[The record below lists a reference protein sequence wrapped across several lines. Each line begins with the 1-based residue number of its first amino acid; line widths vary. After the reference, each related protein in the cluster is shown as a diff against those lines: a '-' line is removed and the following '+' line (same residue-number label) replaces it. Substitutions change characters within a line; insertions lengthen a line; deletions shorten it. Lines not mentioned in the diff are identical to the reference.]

1 MAELQDRLDIT
12 VEDLE
17 ERLGNRKLEDFI
29 KQSEELFLKRTKN
42 AIEEA
47 CNNRQIKAVFISG
60 PTSSGKT
67 TFTMHLAEGLSKAGR
82 QAAFLSLDDYYK
94 LTDLTFDKDGRP
106 DFETIETL
114 DLERANSDIK
124 RILNGESVCPP
135 RFNFMTRQSEER
147 DPSEAVSIPEDGVL
161 VVEGLHGLNKRVSGD
176 LDDSSVIKIFIM
188 PYGNVYCDTKLM
200 DSNEIRLLRRIVR
213 DYRHRAAHALS
224 TIDYWPMIEK
234 SEEAY
239 YVDYL
244 SAATYHINSFLAY
257 ESLVIAPLA
266 LHDIKEALE
275 QVSSKRIEP
284 SIFMAKSNKNKPF
297 ADLSKALNRARKLVE
312 HLEKI
317 PVCDPSRVPDDS
329 ILLEFIGKDS

>member
-12 VEDLE
+12 VEELE
-17 ERLGNRKLEDFI
+17 ESLGHKKLENFI
-29 KQSEELFLKRTKN
+29 RQSEELFLERTKE
-42 AIEEA
+42 AISEA
-47 CNNRQIKAVFISG
+47 CSNKNIRAVFISG

-82 QAAFLSLDDYYK
+82 QAAFLSLDDYYQ
-94 LTDLTFDKDGRP
+94 LCDLTFDKDGRP

-114 DLERANSDIK
+114 DLERANDDIK
-124 RILNGESVCPP
+124 RILAGETVCPP
-135 RFNFMTRQSEER
+135 RFNFLTRQSEER
-147 DPSEAVSIPEDGVL
+147 PASQAISIPEDGVL

-176 LDDSSVIKIFIM
+176 IDDSSCIKIFIM
-188 PYGNVYCDTKLM
+188 PYGNIYCDTKLM
-200 DSNEIRLLRRIVR
+200 DSKEIRMLRRIVR

-239 YVDYL
+239 YTDYL

-257 ESLVIAPLA
+257 ESLVIAPMA
-266 LHDIKEALE
+266 LHDIKEALAKL
-275 QVSSKRIEP
+275 SSNTIEP
-284 SIFMAKSNKNKPF
+284 SIFMARSTTGKAF
-297 ADLSKALNRARKLVE
+297 ADLSSALNRARKLVD

-317 PVCDPSRVPDDS
+317 PVCDPSRVPNDS
-329 ILLEFIGKDS
+329 ILLEFIGNN